1 MTRLATMGSS
11 AFRWLQRV
19 GKALMLPV
27 SVLPAAGLL
36 LGIGSA
42 QFGVIPA
49 AISGLMTQAGGAIFG
64 NLPLIFAVSVALGL
78 TAGEGAAA
86 LAAVVGFAVLVATM
100 GVVAPSLGYAA
111 ESLRPV
117 LGMTSIDTG
126 VFGGLVIG
134 TIVALLYQRFSRTK
148 LPAALGFFSGSRL
161 IPILATGAAI
171 VTGVVLAVIWRPIG
185 EAIGIFSHWAS
196 TERPAMAFGLYGLVE
211 RALLPFGLHHI
222 WNAPFFFEVGQYLDP
237 VTGDLVRGEIPRF
250 MAGDPTAG
258 RLAGGYLF
266 KMWGLPAAAAAIWL
280 TARPAQ
286 RATVGGIM
294 LSAALTSFLTGITEP
309 IEFAFLFVAPVLYA
323 LHALLAGGAYVLA
336 ILLGIRHGTSFSHG
350 LIDFLV
356 LFPRSERGGWLLLIG
371 PLYAALYFSVFR
383 WAILRWDLATPGR
396 EGAIAEGDDAAAAS
410 PTRDAHA
417 PVGSSDAETIPRLLA
432 ALGGAANLRSV
443 DACITRLRVELHDPA
458 QVDAAALRQLGA
470 TGVLRVADGVQAVFG
485 TRSEGLKTQLLAAL
499 AAGEGAPSRAVSP
512 VEPHRTIDGAAVLA
526 ALGGRANLRE
536 VRVVA
541 HSRVR
546 VVLRADGDG
555 DVDALH
561 RAGVL
566 DVAILPDGVRHLLV
580 APEAAASLAAALT
593 D

>member
-1 MTRLATMGSS
+1 MSTRLSALGSI

-49 AISGLMTQAGGAIFG
+49 AVSGLMSQAGGAIFG

-100 GVVAPSLGYAA
+100 GVVAPQLGYAA

-117 LGMTSIDTG
+117 LGVTSIDTG

-134 TIVALLYQRFSRTK
+134 TIVALLHQRFAQTK

-171 VTGVVLAVIWRPIG
+171 VTGIVLAVIWRPIG
-185 EAIGIFSHWAS
+185 EAIGTFSHWAS
-196 TERPAMAFGLYGLVE
+196 TERPALAFGLYGLVE

-286 RATVGGIM
+286 RKTVGGIM

-323 LHALLAGGAYVLA
+323 LHAVLAGGAYVLA

-356 LFPRSERGGWLLLIG
+356 LFPRSEHGAWLLLVG
-371 PLYAALYFSVFR
+371 PLYAAVYFVLFR

-396 EGAIAEGDDAAAAS
+396 EREALAEGSAAAGAAS
-410 PTRDAHA
+410 PVATA
-417 PVGSSDAETIPRLLA
+417 PVAQELAMRVLA

-443 DACITRLRVELHDPA
+443 DACITRLRVELVDPSR
-458 QVDAAALRQLGA
+458 VDGPALQALGA
-470 TGVLRVADGVQAVFG
+470 TAVLRVADGVQAVFG
-485 TRSEGLKTQLLAAL
+485 TRSEALKTQLLAAL
-499 AAGEGAPSRAVSP
+499 AGGRPDPS
-512 VEPHRTIDGAAVLA
+512 AVLA
-526 ALGGRANLRE
+526 ALGGHQNVEA
-536 VRVVA
+536 VAVVA
-541 HSRVR
+541 LTRVR
-546 VVLRADGDG
+546 VVVRSAAR
-555 DVDALH
+555 VDAAALPG
-561 RAGVL
+561 AGL
-566 DVAILPDGVRHLLV
+566 RGVAVLPDRVVHLLV
-580 APEAAASLAAALT
+580 APEAAAALAAALGAGSARGT
-593 D
+593 